1 MSSSR
6 RKQALGAI
14 VAILVVSLVVLNVLL
29 HRQLNEDQERRS
41 ARIETLRV
49 AATATQELLSY
60 DYRTIDHDLA
70 RAVGWTTGSF
80 TQELQALEDKVVK
93 PTALSKQV
101 VTQTTVSDVAV
112 VRNSGSTVELLVFAQ
127 QVTASKG
134 AQTQRNSSRLSVSM
148 KKAGGKWLVTALR
161 PI

>member
-1 MSSSR
+1 MSSRR
-6 RKQALGAI
+6 RKQAMGAAIAI
-14 VAILVVSLVVLNVLL
+14 VVVSLVALNVLL
-29 HRQLNEDQERRS
+29 HRQLNEDQERKS
-41 ARIETLRV
+41 ARADAQR
-49 AATATQELLSY
+49 AAAQATQELLSY

-80 TQELQALEDKVVK
+80 TQELQALDDKVVK
-93 PTALSKQV
+93 PAALSKLV

-112 VRNSGSTVELLVFAQ
+112 VRNTASTVELLVFAN
-127 QVTASKG
+127 QVTVSKG

-148 KKAGGKWLVTALR
+148 KKVDDKWLVTALQ